1 MRIAPTARRRRF
13 VVVILI
19 LAGALLCAGAAGAF
33 LKHKRVSR
41 ANHLAVH
48 YGLAQSSHNVSLQAR
63 CVARAVEEYDHSTDP
78 GKAGIP
84 PQAFRF
90 LAPKACALAIQRGL
104 VRSDGELSADGNS
117 GQLLAE
123 AGNKFGK
130 ARVQRMIFTEL
141 AVSPYHLAQSKSQV
155 TRWDRCV
162 AMGFSGYDAQ
172 QQRVKEGLPPRAVF
186 VRAVRQA
193 CTIGMRRGLI
203 PESGAPS
210 VNVLRSLM
218 AQATR
223 AMSNG

>member
-33 LKHKRVSR
+33 LKHKSVSR

-63 CVARAVEEYDHSTDP
+63 CVARAVEEYVHSTDP

-84 PQAFRF
+84 PQAFKF

-104 VRSDGELSADGNS
+104 VRSDGELNTNGN
-117 GQLLAE
+117 QLIVE

-130 ARVQRMIFTEL
+130 AWVQRMIFTEL

-193 CTIGMRRGLI
+193 CTIGMRRGVI

-210 VNVLRSLM
+210 VDVLRSLM
-218 AQATR
+218 AQAIRT
-223 AMSNG
+223 MSNG